1 MGKLAALLKYTQAGS
16 NERKKLLASNAFKK
30 TVGDKTFVKLE
41 QAEDIAE
48 TTLLQEE
55 VLRKVVAGAEPAI
68 CFRNIIPIVKT
79 DSFSL
84 RVVKTT
90 GGEYAEDLA
99 EGGIIPV
106 NTNEL
111 SKVDITINKIGTRPL
126 ITKEVIEDSL
136 FDIVEIE
143 LEKAGRRM
151 ENKFNRDILYEILS
165 GITTTDTDPA
175 TTGTFAVSDIATA
188 LKKVKTENF
197 TPDVL
202 IMHPQAE
209 GLLLK
214 DSNLVYVA
222 YAGGDQTL
230 RTGKIPTLLG
240 LKPYTLSVTTGKTD
254 YYWDDTDAATHYMSI
269 VMDSK
274 NMAYVGMR
282 RDMTVEKY
290 EDPIHDLEGISVTM
304 RYGVKTIQP
313 KAGNRILTTA

>member
-1 MGKLAALLKYTQAGS
+1 MGRLATLLKYADAGP
-16 NERKKLLASNAFKK
+16 NERKKLLNSNAFRKAVGEK
-30 TVGDKTFVKLE
+30 TVVKLQE
-41 QAEDIAE
+41 ASDIAE

-55 VLRKVVAGAEPAI
+55 VLKKVVEGAEPAV
-68 CFRNIIPIVKT
+68 CFRDILPIIKT
-79 DSFSL
+79 DSYSV
-84 RVVKTT
+84 RVVKST
-90 GGEYAEDLA
+90 GGEYAEDIA
-99 EGGIIPV
+99 EGGVIPV
-106 NTNEL
+106 NTTEL

-126 ITKEVIEDSL
+126 ITKEVIEDAL

-151 ENKFNRDILYEILS
+151 ENKLNRDCLYEILS

-175 TTGTFAVSDIATA
+175 TDNYFKVSDIATA

-197 TPDVL
+197 TPDTIV
-202 IMHPQAE
+202 MHPHAE
-209 GLLLK
+209 GLLLQ

-240 LKPYTLSVTTGKTD
+240 LKPYTCSVTTGSTS
-254 YYWDDTDAATHYMSI
+254 YYWDDTDSASHYMALVI
-269 VMDSK
+269 DSK
-274 NMAYVGMR
+274 NMAYIGMR
-282 RDMTVEKY
+282 RDLTVERY

-313 KAGNRILTTA
+313 KAGNRILTT

>member
-1 MGKLAALLKYTQAGS
+1 MGKLAALLKYAEAGS
-16 NERKKLLASNAFKK
+16 NERKKLLASNAFKN
-30 TVGDKTFVKLE
+30 TVGEKTFVKLQE
-41 QAEDIAE
+41 AEDIAE

-55 VLRKVVAGAEPAI
+55 VLKKVVEGAEPAV
-68 CFRNIIPIVKT
+68 CFRNIVPIIKT
-79 DSFSL
+79 DSFSV

-90 GGEYAEDLA
+90 GGEYAEDIA
-99 EGGIIPV
+99 EGGVIPV

-143 LEKAGRRM
+143 LAKAGRRM
-151 ENKFNRDILYEILS
+151 ENKLNRDVLYEILS
-165 GITTTDTDPA
+165 GITTTDTDP
-175 TTGTFAVSDIATA
+175 GTDNYFKVSDIATA

-197 TPDVL
+197 TPDTL
-202 IMHPQAE
+202 IMHPHAE
-209 GLLLK
+209 GLLLQ

-254 YYWDDTDAATHYMSI
+254 YYWDDTDNTDHYMGI

-274 NMAYVGMR
+274 NMAYLAMR
-282 RDMTVEKY
+282 RDMTVERY

-313 KAGNRILTTA
+313 KAGNRILTT